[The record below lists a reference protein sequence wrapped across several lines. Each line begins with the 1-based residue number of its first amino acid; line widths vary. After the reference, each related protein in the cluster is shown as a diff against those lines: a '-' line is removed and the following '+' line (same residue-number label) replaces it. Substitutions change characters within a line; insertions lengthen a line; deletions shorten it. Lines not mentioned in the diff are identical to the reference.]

1 MNRNRTDKMGM
12 QKKHDHESGFFED
25 NSLPDEKHKRMI
37 NHFGNN
43 PRETHKSNSRQK
55 RSFVNDK
62 SASTSATKMRRTD
75 DGPAHSERNHQNNS
89 VKSSKEVSKVM
100 KDEQKCVKIQSVG
113 SNSSDVIL
121 IKDNL
126 SDSDRK
132 KCSNESSSANHRNKK
147 SRREREENET
157 YLRELEV
164 ASTIRNNSEYRTYI
178 IFLIDTLIVTDLN

>member
-25 NSLPDEKHKRMI
+25 NNLCDEKHKRMI
-37 NHFGNN
+37 NHFTNN
-43 PRETHKSNSRQK
+43 SNSTREKTNIRQK
-55 RSFVNDK
+55 RSFIDDK
-62 SASTSATKMRRTD
+62 TASTSSTKMRRTD
-75 DGPAHSERNHQNNS
+75 DGPAQFDRSHVHQNNS
-89 VKSSKEVSKVM
+89 VKSSKEPSKIVM
-100 KDEQKCVKIQSVG
+100 DEQKCMKIQSDG

-121 IKDNL
+121 VKDNI

-132 KCSNESSSANHRNKK
+132 KRSDESSSVNHRNKK

-164 ASTIRNNSEYRTYI
+164 ASTIRNHSE
-178 IFLIDTLIVTDLN
+178 

>member
-25 NSLPDEKHKRMI
+25 NNLPDEKHKRMI
-37 NHFGNN
+37 NHFTNHSN
-43 PRETHKSNSRQK
+43 STRENSSRQK
-55 RSFVNDK
+55 RSFIDDK
-62 SASTSATKMRRTD
+62 SASTSASKMRRTD
-75 DGPAHSERNHQNNS
+75 DGPAQSDRGHQNNT
-89 VKSSKEVSKVM
+89 VKSSKEASKIVM
-100 KDEQKCVKIQSVG
+100 DEQKCKKIQSVG

-121 IKDNL
+121 IKDQI

-132 KCSNESSSANHRNKK
+132 KCSDESGSANHRNKK

-164 ASTIRNNSEYRTYI
+164 ASTIRNQSE
-178 IFLIDTLIVTDLN
+178 